1 LPYEQECHVS
11 VTINVGFSRKV
22 GEPNFGSRGASL
34 HLEVELDRT
43 TFDDIE
49 RFQSEVEHVF
59 ERARQAVDQ
68 ELQRETPRPAEN
80 RTVHDESPCPDSRNG
95 NSPRIRPATAN
106 QLRAIERIAETRNV
120 ELSELL
126 HSQFG
131 GKDLEA
137 LSLGEASSL
146 IDQLKSL
153 PIPGELESGWA
164 D

>member
-1 LPYEQECHVS
+1 MS

-34 HLEVELDRT
+34 HLEVEVDRT

-59 ERARQAVDQ
+59 ERAREAVDQ
-68 ELQRETPRPAEN
+68 ELQRETPRPTQN
-80 RTVHDESPCPDSRNG
+80 RAVQDESPRPDTRNG
-95 NSPRIRPATAN
+95 SPPRIRPATPN
-106 QLRAIERIAETRNV
+106 QLRAIERIAETRHV
-120 ELSELL
+120 ELSELVCA
-126 HSQFG
+126 QFG
-131 GKDLEA
+131 GKDLEE

-153 PIPGELESGWA
+153 PIPSELESGWA